1 MKIIFEKHFL
11 NKSSLGVKR
20 FYKFI
25 FNKFKNTDYLIEEEE
40 NYFPYLKKYKSYLY
54 SSVHLGSL
62 IQYNQTIV
70 VHDMISYRWYH
81 KGIYKFLIRC
91 YYMILFRIVKKIIVF
106 SNFEKN
112 YLIKTFLIN
121 SKKIK
126 VLRPKYD
133 RLIIKKEYSL
143 PFEDY
148 FLMIT
153 NDFKKH
159 KNNDVVIDF
168 FKKNINYN
176 LVIVGYMITGYSNIL
191 SYKNIDDDFL
201 NFLIKKSKT
210 IISPSMDEGFNLP
223 VYDCITFL
231 KKPIVFKLPIY
242 KEFYNDIPFF
252 FDQKNIFLSEI
263 ILNNDN
269 YILNKKYLKK
279 MNLNSSKEWLESV

>member
-1 MKIIFEKHFL
+1 
-11 NKSSLGVKR
+11 
-20 FYKFI
+20 
-25 FNKFKNTDYLIEEEE
+25 
-40 NYFPYLKKYKSYLY
+40 
-54 SSVHLGSL
+54 
-62 IQYNQTIV
+62 
-70 VHDMISYRWYH
+70 
-81 KGIYKFLIRC
+81 
-91 YYMILFRIVKKIIVF
+91 
-106 SNFEKN
+106 
-112 YLIKTFLIN
+112 
-121 SKKIK
+121 
-126 VLRPKYD
+126 
-133 RLIIKKEYSL
+133 
-143 PFEDY
+143 
-148 FLMIT
+148 MIT